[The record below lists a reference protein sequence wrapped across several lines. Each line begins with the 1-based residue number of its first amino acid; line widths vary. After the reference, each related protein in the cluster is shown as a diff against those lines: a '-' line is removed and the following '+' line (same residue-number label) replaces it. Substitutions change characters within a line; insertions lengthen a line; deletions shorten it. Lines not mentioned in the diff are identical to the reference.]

1 MPFLG
6 PETTSRT
13 RWGRAVDENEL
24 SHQIIGAAIEVHR
37 QLGGPGLLEDV
48 YVESLCAEL
57 EFRKIAVAREVL
69 VPLFYKG
76 RRLQKSY
83 RIDVLV
89 GGLVIV
95 EAKAVDEVHPV
106 HLSQCLTHLK
116 LAGKKLGLVIN
127 FGVRYVKD
135 GVHRIVNGL

>member
-1 MPFLG
+1 M
-6 PETTSRT
+6 E
-13 RWGRAVDENEL
+13 ENEL

-37 QLGGPGLLEDV
+37 LLGGPGLLEDV

-57 EFRKIAVAREVL
+57 EIRGIFVAREIC

-89 GGLVIV
+89 GNLVVV
-95 EAKAVDEVHPV
+95 EAKAVDAIHPV
-106 HLSQCLTHLK
+106 HLSQCLTHLR

-127 FGVRYVKD
+127 FGERYVKD
-135 GVHRIVNGL
+135 GVHRVANGL